1 MKIRYGLVLLMVV
14 GIGLTG
20 CASGGGGGGGGG
32 AGAGGLAG
40 LGIDMGSGEQLE
52 QGESPRE
59 TDETDAAE
67 EALEDAAEAAE
78 GARNALYQA
87 ALESAEAAIAAD
99 STNPLAWRLAA
110 DAAVGLEEYQEADRY
125 LTRAEELRPVYQL
138 QTRSLRE
145 QTWLEL
151 YNEAIPLVNAGEYEQ
166 AAEVFEGAHAMYKER
181 PEVMITLGQIY
192 GQLREH
198 DRSLELL
205 AMAQEVVD
213 EADPAQMDSTV
224 IASWREQAASIPMTR
239 AQVLADAGRTEEAVE
254 AFRQLAAD
262 NPEDLLISRNLATL
276 LLQAGRNEEA
286 FDVYDRML
294 QMEGLGP
301 EDYYSIG
308 VGYYQGEQY
317 ERAAEAFGMAAD
329 VAVNLRDAIEMQARS
344 LQIDSAY
351 SEIPAVAERW
361 IELDPNNQNAYIILA
376 QAANQLGDAERAQ
389 ELVAAIEGLAVTM
402 DNLQMRRFPDGGAQV
417 TGGLKNVSLDPG
429 TPVQIEF
436 SFYDAAGNV
445 LGTQSTTVTTG
456 QAEMVETFQVE
467 YSGPERVDGYSYEL
481 SYPS

>member
-1 MKIRYGLVLLMVV
+1 
-14 GIGLTG
+14 
-20 CASGGGGGGGGG
+20 
-32 AGAGGLAG
+32 
-40 LGIDMGSGEQLE
+40 
-52 QGESPRE
+52 
-59 TDETDAAE
+59 
-67 EALEDAAEAAE
+67 
-78 GARNALYQA
+78 
-87 ALESAEAAIAAD
+87 
-99 STNPLAWRLAA
+99 
-110 DAAVGLEEYQEADRY
+110 
-125 LTRAEELRPVYQL
+125 
-138 QTRSLRE
+138 
-145 QTWLEL
+145 
-151 YNEAIPLVNAGEYEQ
+151 
-166 AAEVFEGAHAMYKER
+166 
-181 PEVMITLGQIY
+181 
-192 GQLREH
+192 
-198 DRSLELL
+198 
-205 AMAQEVVD
+205 
-213 EADPAQMDSTV
+213 MDSTV
-224 IASWREQAASIPMTR
+224 IASWQEQAASIPMTR
-239 AQVLADAGRTEEAVE
+239 AQVLADAGRTEEAIE

-276 LLQAGRNEEA
+276 LIQAGRNEEA
-286 FDVYDRML
+286 FQVYDRML

-301 EDYYSIG
+301 EDYYSVG

-351 SEIPAVAERW
+351 SEIPEVAERW

-456 QAEMVETFQVE
+456 QAEMVETFQIE
-467 YSGPERVDGYSYEL
+467 YPGPERVDGYGYEL